1 MSARS
6 LILAGLG
13 ALALVA
19 AGCGGRSA
27 PQQGGEPP
35 ADADVVVEVRFLQ
48 PVGRDARWGI
58 EPARIEVARGQKVA
72 LVVINDQPLPHDVV
86 LGPPY
91 NLRTPVLTRG
101 QRAVLTFVA
110 SEGTSVEGI
119 PVWCSVPGHR
129 ERGMEGTL
137 VVK

>member
-1 MSARS
+1 MSARR
-6 LILAGLG
+6 LLLVGLV
-13 ALALVA
+13 ASALVV
-19 AGCGGRSA
+19 AGCGGRSQ
-27 PQQGGEPP
+27 PQRGGEVP

-48 PVGRDARWGI
+48 PAGRGARWGI

-86 LGPPY
+86 FGPPY

-119 PVWCSVPGHR
+119 PMWCSVPGY
-129 ERGMEGTL
+129 GCFFPL
-137 VVK
+137 NLI